1 MNESFLF
8 LKFIWVGLIRR
19 RARLPITF
27 RFLYFLSPFS
37 LFHYFFNFKLLTF
50 LLGKSSAPVAESAN
64 GAEAGSFTFEDGSLP
79 YVSRPLRMLDV
90 FAGCGGLSQGL
101 HQVIYMIWAKL
112 LILSTLDVGCI
123 TVRMQIICSS
133 DTIISWLVSPN
144 NL

>member
-1 MNESFLF
+1 MDLISF
-8 LKFIWVGLIRR
+8 
-19 RARLPITF
+19 
-27 RFLYFLSPFS
+27 YFSSLSLFS
-37 LFHYFFNFKLLTF
+37 LFFYLNSFKLLIYF
-50 LLGKSSAPVAESAN
+50 LGKSSAPVAESAN

-133 DTIISWLVSPN
+133 DSM
-144 NL
+144 